1 MTKKTDDLMVVVERA
16 IVEVLQS
23 RRIANADKIKAIE
36 AGAKILAVRHKI
48 EQGDT
53 DESSFFNRRP
63 AR

>member
-1 MTKKTDDLMVVVERA
+1 MVVVERA